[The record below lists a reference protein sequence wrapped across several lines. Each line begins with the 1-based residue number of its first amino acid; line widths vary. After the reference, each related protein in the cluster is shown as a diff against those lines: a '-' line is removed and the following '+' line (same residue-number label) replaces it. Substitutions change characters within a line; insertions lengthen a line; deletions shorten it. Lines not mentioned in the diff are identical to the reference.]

1 MSASRVIPWREAV
14 DFARRT
20 SMDKSSA
27 NRAEQENRNAAPETE
42 PAFDQAAALSIM
54 DGDQA
59 FLRQLSAIFVEDS
72 PSLVAEIR
80 AAIEQQDARRLESAA
95 HKLKGSSYPFCA
107 ATVTEL
113 AQTLESLGAAGQMMA
128 AKVELPRFETA
139 INRLLTA
146 LNALAIPA
154 DGMHSQIP
162 NVDSGP
168 ERATPC
174 TA

>member
-1 MSASRVIPWREAV
+1 MNN
-14 DFARRT
+14 
-20 SMDKSSA
+20 SSTTDA
-27 NRAEQENRNAAPETE
+27 KQEHRGATAAAE
-42 PAFDQAAALSIM
+42 PAFDQAAALSVM

-59 FLRQLSAIFVEDS
+59 FLRQLSAIFVEDT
-72 PSLVAEIR
+72 PSLVTEIR

-107 ATVTEL
+107 ETVTDL
-113 AQTLESLGAAGQMMA
+113 AQTLESLGAAGQMAA

-139 INRLLTA
+139 ISRLLTA
-146 LNALAIPA
+146 LNALTIPA
-154 DGMHSQIP
+154 DGLQSQIP

-168 ERATPC
+168 ERATSC